1 MNAVKIKEGFK
12 GIANEVLADVQKE
25 AEVLVH
31 KAKEESKETLRIAKD
46 ESDNIYAIVMAEV
59 VAKASFEMKKIDTKA
74 DVDVR
79 NQILVAKDALMQSTF
94 EKAQSRLNQVVNED
108 KYKKFLLKLI
118 EESAKKIGSEK
129 LIVIINS
136 RDKLWLTQKNIDII
150 SKRLRVDLA
159 LADET
164 TSSMGGC
171 KIQTIDGNII
181 YDNTFENRLE
191 QLKPALRPELA
202 KILFQIEGSPNVS

>member
-202 KILFQIEGSPNVS
+202 KILFQKEGSPNVS